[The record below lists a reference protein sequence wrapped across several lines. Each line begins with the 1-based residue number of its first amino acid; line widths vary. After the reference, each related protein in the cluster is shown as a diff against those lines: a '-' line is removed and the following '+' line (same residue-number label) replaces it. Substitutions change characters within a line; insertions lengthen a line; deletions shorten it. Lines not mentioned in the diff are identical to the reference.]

1 MASHVSSVCK
11 VRDKRVGEEI
21 SLRKK
26 SNQEEKKEIKE
37 RDKRKREKKERK
49 GRDEGRSMQFSG
61 VLTIGTCRTKK

>member
-26 SNQEEKKEIKE
+26 SSQEEKKEIKE
-37 RDKRKREKKERK
+37 REKIKREKKERK
-49 GRDEGRSMQFSG
+49 ER
-61 VLTIGTCRTKK
+61 

>member
-26 SNQEEKKEIKE
+26 CSQEEKKEIKE
-37 RDKRKREKKERK
+37 REKRKREKKERK
-49 GRDEGRSMQFSG
+49 EREEGRSMQFFD
-61 VLTIGTCRTKK
+61 VPTIGTHRTKK